1 MDQADEIAAQ
11 IVAAKPSAV
20 GLAMKAY
27 LFLYDGLLQ
36 SNHEGGAAVKPGDL
50 FNGKIHPA
58 GEVALATSI
67 LRDAVAFVP
76 ELAPLTEA
84 VLAAAK

>member
-1 MDQADEIAAQ
+1 MKYGASTCRATRVHSVLILAAECP
-11 IVAAKPSAV
+11 KTDST
-20 GLAMKAY
+20 
-27 LFLYDGLLQ
+27 
-36 SNHEGGAAVKPGDL
+36 DL
-50 FNGKIHPA
+50 FNHPS